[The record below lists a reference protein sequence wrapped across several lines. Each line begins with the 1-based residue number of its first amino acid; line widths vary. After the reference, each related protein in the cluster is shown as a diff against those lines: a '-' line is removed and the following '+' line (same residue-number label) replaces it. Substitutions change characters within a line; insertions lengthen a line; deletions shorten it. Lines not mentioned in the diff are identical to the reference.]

1 MPPGPSDPDDWVIHK
16 QVLVC
21 GPGLN
26 SRFSPDALRGVGKK
40 GLALPSVALVARPE
54 LPSVAPVDT
63 EMR

>member
-1 MPPGPSDPDDWVIHK
+1 MPPGPSDPDDRVIHRP
-16 QVLVC
+16 LVC

-40 GLALPSVALVARPE
+40 GLALPSVALVERPE